1 MGGGGLL
8 SSDELDL
15 CNFPDFLL
23 QQVQEVSVPLMTLLC
38 EMCILTPIKVLSLGQ
53 QMVPTHTHFHPH
65 VQRRRSGHGNRPI
78 MAGLVCS
85 GITRPNLLSSTSVY
99 LI

>member
-1 MGGGGLL
+1 MLL

-15 CNFPDFLL
+15 CNFSDFLL

-53 QMVPTHTHFHPH
+53 QMVPTHTYTRLHPH
-65 VQRRRSGHGNRPI
+65 IHGPTEKEEKWPWQQIHNGWP
-78 MAGLVCS
+78 GV
-85 GITRPNLLSSTSVY
+85 
-99 LI
+99 